1 MNIAILYICT
11 GKYKQFFHGFYTSS
25 EKYFLK
31 GIATL
36 EYFVFT
42 DDISL
47 SHAKNVHLIKK
58 NCAGFPT
65 DSLFRF
71 DMFLQVKEELR
82 KSDYIF
88 FFNSNAEF
96 KAPVGMEILPSN
108 GQKLVGAEWPG
119 KRKLFKHPAFYPYE
133 RNKRSLAYIAPFEKK
148 PYMYYM
154 GGINGGISVDY
165 LKMSE
170 ILSYNIRKDYDNGII
185 ALVHDESHINK
196 YFRTHDCKIL
206 GPEYCMPEEWV
217 TDGFVPK
224 IIFRDKVKL
233 DPYFNKGR
241 DHSLIGKIKK
251 TIDIFWRAIR
261 WYF

>member
-1 MNIAILYICT
+1 MKIAILYICT
-11 GKYKQFFHGFYTSS
+11 GKYNQFFSGFYNSC
-25 EKYFLK
+25 EKYFLH
-31 GIATL
+31 GIAQL
-36 EYFVFT
+36 DYYVFT
-42 DDISL
+42 EDMGL
-47 SHAKNVHLIKK
+47 SQAQNVHLIKK
-58 NCAGFPT
+58 ECAGFPA

-71 DMFLQVKEELR
+71 DMFLQVKEEL
-82 KSDYIF
+82 KKADYIF

-96 KAPVGMEILPSN
+96 KAPVGIEILPSN
-108 GQKLVGAEWPG
+108 GLALVGAEWPG
-119 KRKLFKHPAFYPYE
+119 KRKPFKHPAFYPYE
-133 RNKRSLAYIAPFEKK
+133 RNKRSLAYIAPFENK
-148 PYMYYM
+148 PYVYYM
-154 GGINGGISVDY
+154 GGINGGVSADY

-170 ILSYNIRKDYDNGII
+170 ILADNIRQDYAKGII

-217 TDGFVPK
+217 TEEFVPK

-241 DHSLIGKIKK
+241 DHSLLGKIEKGGK
-251 TIDIFWRAIR
+251 LLWRAVK